1 MGKLRKQAKQT
12 GGLAGALFPGVR
24 QRVLGILYGQ
34 PERSFYGA
42 ELIRLAQS
50 GSGAVQ
56 RELANLVQGGVIS
69 ISHVGNQKH
78 YQANRASPVFGEL
91 HGLVLKTVGL
101 ADPIAQALSPLKH
114 NIRAA
119 FVFGSVAKRRDTSA
133 SDIDLM
139 VIAEGLGY
147 EQLYAVLQP
156 AERQLGR
163 SVNPVLMT
171 PAEWRRKLKSGRA
184 FVAKMNAETKIF
196 VVGSQNVLS
205 QSR

>member
-1 MGKLRKQAKQT
+1 MGKHRKQT
-12 GGLAGALFPGVR
+12 SGLAGALFPGVR

-34 PERSFYGA
+34 PERRFYGA

-91 HGLVLKTVGL
+91 HRLVLKTVGL

-114 NIRAA
+114 NIRGA